1 MVSTYSTNIRLDLQ
15 GTGDNNGTWGTVAN
29 TDFSLI
35 DAAIAG
41 YTTVSVSGGD
51 TALTVNNGSSD
62 QARNAIIEVIGSP
75 ASNANIVLP
84 ANSKAYIVRCSLSNT
99 KTVTFKTSSGSGF
112 VLTNGVDQTVITDG
126 TSVTGIQTIAN
137 TGVTSGTIGVPNLSV
152 NSYGQVVSATE
163 AIVSAGIL
171 VRTST
176 TATYAARSVTGL
188 IGVSVTNPD
197 GAAGDIVV
205 GLCATGVASGTIGN
219 PLSFDVNSTGQ
230 ILAVV
235 SAASPRTYELA
246 FSATN
251 AVTTCTVAIPYDN
264 TIPQITEG
272 NQIFSVTVTP
282 QSASSFIRVRATLN
296 ISCDD
301 NSTMALFKDSGVNAV
316 AVACGPSPGTSQLC
330 PVTLVYREPSSNTTS
345 RVYSIR
351 VGSQT
356 NPVVVNGLTIGNK
369 MGGKLTS
376 TILIEEIM

>member
-163 AIVSAGIL
+163 AIVS
-171 VRTST
+171 
-176 TATYAARSVTGL
+176 
-188 IGVSVTNPD
+188 
-197 GAAGDIVV
+197 
-205 GLCATGVASGTIGN
+205 
-219 PLSFDVNSTGQ
+219 
-230 ILAVV
+230 
-235 SAASPRTYELA
+235 
-246 FSATN
+246 
-251 AVTTCTVAIPYDN
+251 
-264 TIPQITEG
+264 
-272 NQIFSVTVTP
+272 
-282 QSASSFIRVRATLN
+282 
-296 ISCDD
+296 
-301 NSTMALFKDSGVNAV
+301 
-316 AVACGPSPGTSQLC
+316 
-330 PVTLVYREPSSNTTS
+330 
-345 RVYSIR
+345 
-351 VGSQT
+351 
-356 NPVVVNGLTIGNK
+356 
-369 MGGKLTS
+369 
-376 TILIEEIM
+376 